1 MWTPV
6 GPVQSLQGLP
16 ARLAGGGAGNDKS
29 ETLSFKDLLEQAFEA
44 ANQAQWEAERAAAQ
58 LATGQIEDLHR
69 VTILAEKAN
78 LSLQLMISIRNKVIE
93 AYQEISRM
101 QV

>member
-1 MWTPV
+1 MTMWTRVSPIA
-6 GPVQSLQGLP
+6 PTLQH
-16 ARLAGGGAGNDKS
+16 AEKAGVRVEGGAP
-29 ETLSFKDLLEQAFEA
+29 SFKEMLQEAFDA
-44 ANQAQWEAERAAAQ
+44 ANQAQWDAEQAAQ
-58 LATGQIEDLHR
+58 LLATGQVEDVHQ

-78 LSLQLMISIRNKVIE
+78 LSLQLMISVRNKVID

>member
-6 GPVQSLQGLP
+6 GPIAPVQAVAQRGD
-16 ARLAGGGAGNDKS
+16 ARANEGS
-29 ETLSFKDLLEQAFEA
+29 LSFKDLLEKAFES
-44 ANQAQWEAERAAAQ
+44 ANGAQHDAERAAQ
-58 LATGQIEDLHR
+58 LLATGQIDDVHQ
-69 VTILAEKAN
+69 VTILTEKAN
-78 LSLQLMISIRNKVIE
+78 LSLQLMISIRNKVID